1 MTPDDMRQ
9 GSAVTELRRAFDRS
23 FAEAPA
29 VETGAHDDLLDI
41 RIGSD
46 PYAVCLADAGGLFA
60 DRRVTPLPGSV
71 TEMCGVV
78 GLRGAVL
85 PVYDLR
91 ALLGYAKGLVPR
103 WLLVIAHT
111 PVALAFDGFEGHLRV
126 PHAAIATVPD
136 RNVSGRSPHIHQIV
150 RTDTLVRPIIHMA
163 SVLEAIAVLAGQR
176 VRSKE

>member
-1 MTPDDMRQ
+1 MNADDMDH
-9 GSAVTELRRAFDRS
+9 GTTVAELRRAFDRS

-29 VETGAHDDLLDI
+29 VEPGAHDDLLDL

-46 PYAVCLADAGGLFA
+46 SYAVCLADAGGLFA
-60 DRRVTPLPGSV
+60 DTRVTPLPGSV

-78 GLRGAVL
+78 GLRGAIL

-91 ALLGYAKGLVPR
+91 ALLGYAKGRVPR

-126 PHAAIATVPD
+126 PRAAIASVPD
-136 RNVSGRSPHIHQIV
+136 RTVSGRSRHIHHIV
-150 RTDTLVRPIIHMA
+150 RTDTCARPIIHMA